1 MLRGEGKKHG
11 KKERFHR
18 SSLSPTSILPI
29 DSFQFLKS
37 VNATGLATVA
47 RQRRASRAAA
57 RAEKSRGANTA
68 SMPVSF
74 PPVNVAISARFAPY
88 G

>member
-11 KKERFHR
+11 KKER
-18 SSLSPTSILPI
+18 SSLSPTFILPI
-29 DSFQFLKS
+29 GSFQFLKS

-47 RQRRASRAAA
+47 RQRRAVASRATA

>member
-1 MLRGEGKKHG
+1 MRGEGKKHG
-11 KKERFHR
+11 KKER
-18 SSLSPTSILPI
+18 SSLSPTFILPTG
-29 DSFQFLKS
+29 SFQFLKS

-47 RQRRASRAAA
+47 RQRRAVASRAA
-57 RAEKSRGANTA
+57 AEKSRGANTA

>member
-1 MLRGEGKKHG
+1 MLRKKHG

-18 SSLSPTSILPI
+18 SSLSPTSILAI
-29 DSFQFLKS
+29 GSFQFLKS

-47 RQRRASRAAA
+47 RQRRAVASRAAA
-57 RAEKSRGANTA
+57 RAEKSRGSNTA

>member
-1 MLRGEGKKHG
+1 MLRGEWKKHG
-11 KKERFHR
+11 KKER
-18 SSLSPTSILPI
+18 SSLSPTSILAI
-29 DSFQFLKS
+29 GSFQFLKS

-47 RQRRASRAAA
+47 RQRRAVASRAAA